1 MEIIPILEPDAE
13 SKIVDALNQVSGEK
27 PLDPDADQSGV
38 TRADR
43 EMPESNEPPH
53 KKRKLSANEIERII
67 MGEELSDVHINLD
80 QRLLRAQFPEL
91 SGLLSTLLQGKETS
105 VIERK
110 ENVAN
115 YPQYQPTSL
124 DSGNHYWE

>member
-1 MEIIPILEPDAE
+1 MEVIPTLEPDAE
-13 SKIVDALNQVSGEK
+13 SKIGGVLNQVPGETT
-27 PLDPDADQSGV
+27 LDPDEQSVV

-53 KKRKLSANEIERII
+53 KKRKLSANEIKQII
-67 MGEELSDVHINLD
+67 MGEELSDVHINLA
-80 QRLLRAQFPEL
+80 QRLVRVQFPEL
-91 SGLLSTLLQGKETS
+91 SCLLSTLLQGKETS

-115 YPQYQPTSL
+115 YPQYQPPSS
-124 DSGNHYWE
+124 DSGNHYGE